1 MAVVL
6 VTGGTGTL
14 GLHLV
19 PGLRTAGHHVR
30 VLSRSTGPD
39 VVTGDLATGAGLSA
53 ALDGIDVVVHAAT
66 NPVRARRVEVSG
78 TTRLLEAVR
87 ERDDLTHLLYVSIV
101 GVDRHALPY
110 YQAKWAAEQLVEQ
123 SDVPWTIF
131 RATQFHELLDKAF
144 TAMRPALVAPR
155 GLRFQLLA
163 ASEAA
168 GRIVELVGAG
178 PAGRAADMGGP
189 EVRAADDLARAWR
202 VARGRRRP
210 VLRPPVPGRIGG
222 AFRRG
227 VNLCPDH
234 ADGTTT
240 WEQWLAAG

>member
-1 MAVVL
+1 MAAVL

-14 GLHLV
+14 GRRLV
-19 PGLRTAGHHVR
+19 PALRGAGHHVR
-30 VLSRSTGPD
+30 VLSRRTGPD
-39 VVTGDLATGAGLSA
+39 VVTGDLTTGAGLAA
-53 ALDGIDVVVHAAT
+53 ALEGVEVVVHAAT
-66 NPVRARRVEVSG
+66 NPVRARRVELSG
-78 TTRLLEAVR
+78 TARLLDAVR
-87 ERDDLTHLLYVSIV
+87 ERGGVAHVLYVSIV
-101 GVDRHALPY
+101 GVDRHALTY
-110 YQAKWAAEQLVEQ
+110 CKAKWATEQLVEQ
-123 SDVPWTIF
+123 SGLPSTIF

-144 TAMRPALVAPR
+144 TGMRPALVAPR
-155 GLRFQLLA
+155 GFRCQLLA

-178 PAGRAADMGGP
+178 PAGRAPDMGGP
-189 EVRAADDLARAWR
+189 EVRAADDLARVWR
-202 VARGRRRP
+202 AARGKRRP
-210 VLRPPVPGRIGG
+210 VLRPPVPGRIAG